1 MQSEGL
7 GLPEKVE
14 ESWHIDLLGLSFFQ
28 IFLFL
33 PLNFHHLHLC
43 VGNIYRIYKEC
54 IRVSDLVSW
63 DHKGL
68 WCMGRGEG

>member
-14 ESWHIDLLGLSFFQ
+14 EKWHIDLLDLSFFQ

-33 PLNFHHLHLC
+33 PLNFHCLHLVC
-43 VGNIYRIYKEC
+43 VANISGQREYQ
-54 IRVSDLVSW
+54 DMLLSW
-63 DHKGL
+63 DHKDL
-68 WCMGRGEG
+68 VWYMGRDEG